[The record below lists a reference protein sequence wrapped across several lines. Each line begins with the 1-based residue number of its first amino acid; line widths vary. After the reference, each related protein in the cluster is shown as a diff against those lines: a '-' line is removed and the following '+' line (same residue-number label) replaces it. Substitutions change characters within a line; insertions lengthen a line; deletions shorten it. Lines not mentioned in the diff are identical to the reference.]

1 MIQMLP
7 EVIGKT
13 IVTASSPDE
22 RYLTA
27 CIKTLVEAG
36 IVYPLV
42 KEMELG
48 IGYVVPIILLNG
60 ALAILLELFLK
71 LLLELLFFI

>member
-1 MIQMLP
+1 MLP
-7 EVIGKT
+7 DVTGKT

-48 IGYVVPIILLNG
+48 IGYVVPIVLLNG